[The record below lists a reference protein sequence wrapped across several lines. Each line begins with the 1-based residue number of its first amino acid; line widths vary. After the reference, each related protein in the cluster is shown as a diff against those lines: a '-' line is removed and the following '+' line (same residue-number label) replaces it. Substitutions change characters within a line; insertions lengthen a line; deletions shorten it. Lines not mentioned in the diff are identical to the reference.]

1 MRSKPNSFIGLLAI
15 DKSVRALKSGH
26 DIGKEDLLDEIRS
39 YDVGQETSFYPW
51 VQTIKSTEGNLYW
64 YTGAAGSKQ
73 VYANSGVFIL
83 TNGFLTNGQYAD
95 ATRQTE
101 NTGEDR
107 PIGRPIQAPDASTVK
122 PDQGPGVIYETNTRP
137 PLAGPYA
144 FSRLPRPVDD
154 LPKIYLKNDLPAT
167 WLFTNSTTNAE
178 GKGLVTVKV
187 PDLTNTSWAVS
198 GFAINQLDGMGV
210 SETMAELDLFQ
221 PFYVL
226 SNLPHSVR
234 VGETPAVEMVVFNY
248 LNKEIN
254 AEVTLENSNG
264 SGFIFGSPNPNE
276 TQDGSVP
283 SVELRRTRVVTIRP
297 NGRTS
302 TSIAITL
309 QEIGLLEFRISAR
322 SSGGRDVPYEKLQ
335 VEAEG
340 EVMCMSDTHF
350 VVFTN
355 KGELELNITVT
366 IPRYAVPGSRQSSC
380 SPGTGVQVSKL
391 ELQ

>member
-1 MRSKPNSFIGLLAI
+1 M
-15 DKSVRALKSGH
+15 
-26 DIGKEDLLDEIRS
+26 
-39 YDVGQETSFYPW
+39 
-51 VQTIKSTEGNLYW
+51 
-64 YTGAAGSKQ
+64 
-73 VYANSGVFIL
+73 FIL

-95 ATRQTE
+95 VTRQTE

-107 PIGRPIQAPDASTVK
+107 PTGRPIQVPDASTVR

-144 FSRLPRPVDD
+144 FGRPPWPVDD
-154 LPKIYLKNDLPAT
+154 LPKIYLKNNLPAT
-167 WLFTNSTTNAE
+167 RLLTNSTARAE

-187 PDLTNTSWAVS
+187 PDLTNTPRAVN
-198 GFAINQLDGMGV
+198 GFAINQLDEMGIFW
-210 SETMAELDLFQ
+210 TIAELDLFQ
-221 PFYVL
+221 PFYVF

>member
-1 MRSKPNSFIGLLAI
+1 M
-15 DKSVRALKSGH
+15 
-26 DIGKEDLLDEIRS
+26 
-39 YDVGQETSFYPW
+39 
-51 VQTIKSTEGNLYW
+51 
-64 YTGAAGSKQ
+64 
-73 VYANSGVFIL
+73 
-83 TNGFLTNGQYAD
+83 
-95 ATRQTE
+95 
-101 NTGEDR
+101 
-107 PIGRPIQAPDASTVK
+107 
-122 PDQGPGVIYETNTRP
+122 
-137 PLAGPYA
+137 
-144 FSRLPRPVDD
+144 
-154 LPKIYLKNDLPAT
+154 
-167 WLFTNSTTNAE
+167 
-178 GKGLVTVKV
+178 
-187 PDLTNTSWAVS
+187 
-198 GFAINQLDGMGV
+198 
-210 SETMAELDLFQ
+210 
-221 PFYVL
+221 
-226 SNLPHSVR
+226 
-234 VGETPAVEMVVFNY
+234 
-248 LNKEIN
+248 
-254 AEVTLENSNG
+254 
-264 SGFIFGSPNPNE
+264 
-276 TQDGSVP
+276 P